1 MPRRIV
7 ITLFGTLLLISAS
20 GPQRLSAAEPP
31 APRPLMKD
39 FLGVNGHTVQFRP
52 ELYAQVCRKVR
63 DYHSFEWDMGK
74 ETDFVPH
81 FPEARNRVNWNTVY
95 GSWDKAGFETDVC
108 IMFND
113 TPPDQWKDLAKDAHA
128 YGAAF
133 ARAFGPSSEKKLVSS
148 LEIGNEPGN
157 YSDEKYRELF
167 QSMARGLRDGD
178 PKLKIL
184 TCNMT
189 VGKSGNYE
197 KSVSCVAGLES
208 LYDVLSIH
216 TYAMAE
222 GWPTW
227 RRSFPEDP
235 KIDFLKSVDA
245 LIAWRNANARGKPV
259 WVTEFGWDATTKPAP
274 KTGDFAKWDGN
285 VSDQKQAQYLVRAF
299 LVFAAMDVERAYLY
313 FFNDSDEPSF
323 HASSGITRNFEPKPA
338 FRALAH
344 LYRSLGDYRFSRV
357 MEKEDGEIY
366 VYEFV
371 HGTQPKNKIVVAWSP
386 TGAGRSAEVDLPV
399 GTSRVV
405 RAEKMPVAAGDAPPV
420 RFNAQ
425 AGAVRFTLEESPIY
439 FWIAEH

>member
-1 MPRRIV
+1 
-7 ITLFGTLLLISAS
+7 
-20 GPQRLSAAEPP
+20 
-31 APRPLMKD
+31 
-39 FLGVNGHTVQFRP
+39 
-52 ELYAQVCRKVR
+52 
-63 DYHSFEWDMGK
+63 
-74 ETDFVPH
+74 
-81 FPEARNRVNWNTVY
+81 
-95 GSWDKAGFETDVC
+95 
-108 IMFND
+108 
-113 TPPDQWKDLAKDAHA
+113 
-128 YGAAF
+128 
-133 ARAFGPSSEKKLVSS
+133 
-148 LEIGNEPGN
+148 
-157 YSDEKYRELF
+157 
-167 QSMARGLRDGD
+167 
-178 PKLKIL
+178 
-184 TCNMT
+184 
-189 VGKSGNYE
+189 
-197 KSVSCVAGLES
+197 
-208 LYDVLSIH
+208 
-216 TYAMAE
+216 
-222 GWPTW
+222 
-227 RRSFPEDP
+227 
-235 KIDFLKSVDA
+235 
-245 LIAWRNANARGKPV
+245 V